1 MVTRNTP
8 ASVLCITAAAFA
20 VTALLQARPAS
31 AAPET
36 TNKIIINP
44 VLDIEETP
52 FFEARM
58 SVSYL
63 SGEAGEYV
71 YVPEYNHKLSE
82 LKWEFEDVYMLNLG
96 ASISP
101 ASWLTIN
108 LDGWINMTEGD
119 NTMDDYDWY
128 YVNYDYTHWSH
139 HDQTDMTTA
148 FILDLS
154 ADMSFYQYQTSKFYG
169 ILGFKYDTYEWEAY
183 GGDYVYSTYYLYD
196 TVFSMSDSTK
206 VITYEQNYY
215 APYIGIGFSS
225 NLWETP
231 LNFSG
236 RFIFSP
242 YVWGDDK
249 DQHHLRSLVFEE
261 DFDSGT
267 MIAFDFAAKYFW
279 TKNFTS
285 WLSFHYQ
292 NYDEM
297 KGETT
302 VTDLTTGVKT
312 EYTGDVA
319 GMDSESTLISLGVS
333 LSF

>member
-1 MVTRNTP
+1 MVTRKISTSLFCLGA
-8 ASVLCITAAAFA
+8 ASLAA
-20 VTALLQARPAS
+20 TALLPAAS
-31 AAPET
+31 VAAT
-36 TNKIIINP
+36 TEAPSKIIINP

-58 SVSYL
+58 SMGYL
-63 SGEAGEYV
+63 RGEAGEYV

-82 LKWEFEDVYMLNLG
+82 LDWKFKDVYMFNLG
-96 ASISP
+96 ASLSP
-101 ASWLTIN
+101 TPWLTFNI
-108 LDGWINMTEGD
+108 DGWINMNEGD
-119 NTMDDYDWY
+119 NTMDDYDWMY
-128 YVNYDYTHWSH
+128 LNSSYTHWSH
-139 HDQTDMTTA
+139 HDETNMKTA
-148 FILDLS
+148 FIFDLS
-154 ADMSFYQYQTSKFYG
+154 ADMTFYQYQTSKFYG
-169 ILGFKYDTYEWEAY
+169 ILGFKYDTYEWEAF
-183 GGDYVYSTYYLYD
+183 GGSYIYYNQP
-196 TVFSMSDSTK
+196 FSISDSTK

-215 APYIGIGFSS
+215 APYIGVGFSS

-267 MIAFDFAAKYFW
+267 MVALDLTGKYFW
-279 TKNFTS
+279 TKDFTT

-292 NYDEM
+292 DYSEM

-302 VTDLTTGVKT
+302 TTDTTTGVQT
-312 EYTGDVA
+312 TTTGDVA
-319 GMDSESTLISLGVS
+319 GMDSHAMLVSLGVS